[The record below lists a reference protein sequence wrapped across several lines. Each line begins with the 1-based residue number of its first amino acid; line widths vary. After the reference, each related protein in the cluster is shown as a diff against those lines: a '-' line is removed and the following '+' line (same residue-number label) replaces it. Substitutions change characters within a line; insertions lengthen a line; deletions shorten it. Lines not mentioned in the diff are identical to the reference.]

1 MPQGTFPS
9 VRNASPQATG
19 RLDMVEGPGLPMPPH
34 NLEAEQAVLGACMYS
49 AGAVDAA
56 RPILQAVD
64 FYRPAHGDIW
74 RTLLALR
81 DEGSPTDPIALGE
94 ELGRIGA
101 LTRVGGV
108 AYLHTLAS
116 ATPGPGN
123 CDYYAEIVREK
134 AELRRLQ
141 ATAVQALQQSSAEGA
156 EPDRVRALLQNA
168 LDTTAW
174 RGSSGNGRL
183 NRFASDGW
191 DFVNNLGTEVPPIWG
206 TSEQTA
212 WASGESL
219 MLVGPPGVGK
229 STIAHQLVMA
239 RLGFQQL
246 VLGMPVT
253 EGRRVLYLAMDRPP
267 QIARALRRL
276 VHRADEEIL
285 RDRLVVWAGPLPATL
300 DREPN
305 LLAELA
311 VHHDADTVVIDSIKD
326 IVGKLTDDEAVGAYN
341 RARQQLLRAGAELL
355 ELHHQRKSTADA
367 KPGGRPTLDKVYGT
381 TWFTAGAGSVMFLS
395 GGAGSATVE
404 LHHAKTVTGEI
415 GPLTVV
421 HDHRRGT
428 SRVDVPLDPY
438 TLLREAPDGLT
449 SRELAALMTGEPDP
463 SAKEQERARRALKTL
478 HETGQATKEQ
488 EPGGSR
494 QVRYRATARHMAVV
508 S

>member
-1 MPQGTFPS
+1 MPQGTFSPA
-9 VRNASPQATG
+9 RNASPQTNT
-19 RLDMVEGPGLPMPPH
+19 RFDEVDGPGLSVPPH

-49 AGAVDAA
+49 AAAVDAA
-56 RPILQAVD
+56 RPILQAID
-64 FYRPAHGDIW
+64 FYRPAHSDIW
-74 RTLLALR
+74 RTLLSLR

-94 ELGRIGA
+94 ELGRVGA
-101 LTRVGGV
+101 LTRVGGSP
-108 AYLHTLAS
+108 YLHTLAG
-116 ATPGPGN
+116 ATPGPAN

-141 ATAVQALQQSSAEGA
+141 AAAVHTLQQSGAEGA
-156 EPDRVRALLQNA
+156 DPAQIRVLLQSA
-168 LDTTAW
+168 LDSTGW
-174 RGSSGNGRL
+174 RGSSGGGRL
-183 NRFASDGW
+183 SRFAVDGW
-191 DFVNNLGTEVPPIWG
+191 DFVNSLGTEVPPVWG
-206 TSEQTA
+206 TPEQTG

-219 MLVGPPGVGK
+219 MVVGPPGVGK

-239 RLGFQQL
+239 RLGFQAL

-276 VHRADEEIL
+276 VRPIDEETL
-285 RDRLVVWAGPLPATL
+285 RDRLVVWGGPLPATL

-311 VHHDADTVVIDSIKD
+311 AHHDADTVVIDSVKD

-341 RARQQLLRAGAELL
+341 RARQQLLRSGAELL
-355 ELHHQRKSTADA
+355 ELHHQRKSTVDA

-395 GGAGSATVE
+395 GGAGDATVK

-438 TLLREAPDGLT
+438 TLLRDAPGGLT
-449 SRELAALMTGEPDP
+449 SRELAALMTGEADP
-463 SAKEQERARRALKTL
+463 SAKEQERARRTLKAL
-478 HETGQATKEQ
+478 HEVGQATKEQ

-494 QVRYRATARHMAVV
+494 QVRYRVTARHMAVV